1 MKVVVSGYIGKKIT
15 GIGRNLENL
24 LNNSKGTI
32 QYIVYTNYD
41 MLNEFDFTNKN
52 VEMKTYNVSKNSSMK
67 NLLWT
72 TFVFPFKVL
81 HEKADIALI
90 PNFTLLLLK
99 FKPTV
104 VIMHDLIE
112 FNVPNKFSKLKMF
125 YRTKLADPITAK
137 MSNKIITVSQNSKR
151 DIVKYLNVKEDRI
164 AVVYNGVDTKKFHKM
179 EEQKA
184 SEIIKNRNW
193 PTEFILY
200 AGTIDH
206 PGKNAMNVI
215 KAYEKLVQRK
225 VYDGKLILA
234 GMPGSGFEEIE
245 HYIQK
250 SEYKE
255 GIVLTGYVTDEE
267 LIALY
272 SMCKAFCFFSLYE
285 GFGIPPLEA
294 LACGAKVIVSDSS
307 ALPEVVGSVGV
318 TVNPLD
324 VDAIADSILT
334 EMQGRN
340 NKNVDEVKKHIE
352 QYDWKKLSAE
362 FEEVLINVG
371 K

>member
-1 MKVVVSGYIGKKIT
+1 
-15 GIGRNLENL
+15 
-24 LNNSKGTI
+24 
-32 QYIVYTNYD
+32 
-41 MLNEFDFTNKN
+41 
-52 VEMKTYNVSKNSSMK
+52 
-67 NLLWT
+67 
-72 TFVFPFKVL
+72 
-81 HEKADIALI
+81 
-90 PNFTLLLLK
+90 
-99 FKPTV
+99 
-104 VIMHDLIE
+104 
-112 FNVPNKFSKLKMF
+112 
-125 YRTKLADPITAK
+125 
-137 MSNKIITVSQNSKR
+137 
-151 DIVKYLNVKEDRI
+151 
-164 AVVYNGVDTKKFHKM
+164 
-179 EEQKA
+179 
-184 SEIIKNRNW
+184 
-193 PTEFILY
+193 
-200 AGTIDH
+200 
-206 PGKNAMNVI
+206 MNVI

-272 SMCKAFCFFSLYE
+272 SMCKAFCFVSLYE

-334 EMQGRN
+334 EMQGHN
-340 NKNVDEVKKHIE
+340 NKNVDEVKNI
-352 QYDWKKLSAE
+352 LNSM
-362 FEEVLINVG
+362 IG
-371 K
+371 KSFRLNLRKYLLM